1 MAGEV
6 YFPHD
11 PAYEH
16 ATTVFNLH
24 GAPRPAAARTVRTLA
39 ELRDVLAYA
48 RTTCM
53 PVRVHSTGHGA
64 AAAREMSGSV
74 LVRTEMD
81 GAVQIDPVRRTALIP
96 AGTRWGAVVDAAAP
110 FELAAPHGSSADV
123 GAVGYLLRGGVSV
136 YGRLVGL
143 AANSVTALDLVT
155 ADGELHRVDADHD
168 PELFWALRG
177 GGGGFGVVVAVE
189 IRLFPARPV
198 VTGSAYW
205 PVVHAAELLRRWT
218 RWAATAPWEV
228 TSAFQVLNLPDVPM
242 VPVELRS
249 GTMIGV
255 AATEVRA
262 DDAPSG
268 LTELLDELRAVA
280 APVVESWLP
289 CTPAE
294 VVRAQLGPDEPVP
307 IVGDHLLLADLDER
321 ASAAFLAATGS
332 GSPLITAELRQLGGA
347 LAVPDPRGGAL
358 DHYDARY
365 SYLGNAIPDGP
376 EATATIEKHCAVVRA
391 ALAPWDTGRTA
402 PTFVESWQQPQRHL
416 DPEQIDRADRVR
428 TRVDP
433 TGLFRLD
440 ASPGTTMLR

>member
-1 MAGEV
+1 
-6 YFPHD
+6 
-11 PAYEH
+11 
-16 ATTVFNLH
+16 
-24 GAPRPAAARTVRTLA
+24 
-39 ELRDVLAYA
+39 
-48 RTTCM
+48 
-53 PVRVHSTGHGA
+53 
-64 AAAREMSGSV
+64 
-74 LVRTEMD
+74 
-81 GAVQIDPVRRTALIP
+81 
-96 AGTRWGAVVDAAAP
+96 
-110 FELAAPHGSSADV
+110 
-123 GAVGYLLRGGVSV
+123 
-136 YGRLVGL
+136 
-143 AANSVTALDLVT
+143 
-155 ADGELHRVDADHD
+155 
-168 PELFWALRG
+168 
-177 GGGGFGVVVAVE
+177 
-189 IRLFPARPV
+189 
-198 VTGSAYW
+198 
-205 PVVHAAELLRRWT
+205 
-218 RWAATAPWEV
+218 
-228 TSAFQVLNLPDVPM
+228 M